1 MALLN
6 LPILPPLPSLLPLP
20 LHSSPVP
27 SSFLVSFSLSL
38 PSSPFLT
45 LPFPPSG
52 YPCDLAQPFRLSL
65 KRQVQ
70 QEDSSGRGRERG
82 TRRSGKG
89 RERGTRS
96 MREAPESGARSM
108 AGASPW
114 CVAGDPLWRSKTVVY
129 GKFSVRVQPSNIGT
143 GQNAPLGYRQPYA
156 VAGTR
161 RIKAAREIC
170 NIGRGLRPLFM
181 LQFRLT

>member
-1 MALLN
+1 MREAFPTPLVIHSHSPSHTSSPRPPQINVPLSLPPNPPLPLSMALLN
-6 LPILPPLPSLLPLP
+6 LPILPPLPSLLPIP

-70 QEDSSGRGRERG
+70 QEDSSGRGRGWEEWEGERQRDKEHEG
-82 TRRSGKG
+82 SSRKRCQKYGRRQSLV
-89 RERGTRS
+89 R
-96 MREAPESGARSM
+96 
-108 AGASPW
+108 
-114 CVAGDPLWRSKTVVY
+114 CWR
-129 GKFSVRVQPSNIGT
+129 P
-143 GQNAPLGYRQPYA
+143 PA
-156 VAGTR
+156 VALKNGGIRQIFSTST
-161 RIKAAREIC
+161 AE
-170 NIGRGLRPLFM
+170 
-181 LQFRLT
+181 

>member
-6 LPILPPLPSLLPLP
+6 LPILPPLPSLLPIP

-108 AGASPW
+108 TGASPW

-129 GKFSVRVQPSNIGT
+129 GKFSVRVQLSNIKT
-143 GQNAPLGYRQPYA
+143 GQIAPLGYRQPYA
-156 VAGTR
+156 VASTR
-161 RIKAAREIC
+161 RIRAARKI
-170 NIGRGLRPLFM
+170 
-181 LQFRLT
+181 